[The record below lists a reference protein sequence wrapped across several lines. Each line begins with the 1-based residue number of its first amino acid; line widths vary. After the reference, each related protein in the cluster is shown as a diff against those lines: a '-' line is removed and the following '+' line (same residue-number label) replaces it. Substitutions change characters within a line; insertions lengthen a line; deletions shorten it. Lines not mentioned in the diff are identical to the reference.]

1 MSSSHGAILTMAS
14 ARYVSLEP
22 SGTLKDVI
30 YSTAFNKNQL
40 LVSEAY
46 TCPSYARLL
55 VLQQQRDFQI
65 TLETEALGFQRSSG
79 HPMKWTHSADGG
91 DFMSG
96 VSEDGAPA
104 FTPLFRLVGR
114 EKAFRK
120 LPIRELS
127 PPKWRRVVHIN
138 RTGRPQG
145 AISNYQIDES
155 ENEYETGRVTDC

>member
-1 MSSSHGAILTMAS
+1 MSSSYGAILTMAS
-14 ARYVSLEP
+14 ARYVSQEP
-22 SGTLKDVI
+22 SGALRDVI
-30 YSTAFNKNQL
+30 YSTAFDKNHL

-55 VLQQQRDFQI
+55 VPQQERVFQI
-65 TLETEALGFQRSSG
+65 TLEASALHGFLRSG
-79 HPMKWTHSADGG
+79 GDPVKWTHNADGG

-96 VSEDGAPA
+96 TSEDGGPT

-114 EKAFRK
+114 ERSFRK

-138 RTGRPQG
+138 RTTRLQDAASKCG
-145 AISNYQIDES
+145 IDDTE
-155 ENEYETGRVTDC
+155 

>member
-1 MSSSHGAILTMAS
+1 MSSSYGAILTMAS

-22 SGTLKDVI
+22 SGALKDVI
-30 YSTAFNKNQL
+30 YSTAFDKNHL

-55 VLQQQRDFQI
+55 VPKQKRVFQI
-65 TLETEALGFQRSSG
+65 TLEASALHGFL
-79 HPMKWTHSADGG
+79 PVKWTHSADGG

-96 VSEDGAPA
+96 TSEDGAPA

-114 EKAFRK
+114 EMSFRK
-120 LPIRELS
+120 LPILELS

-138 RTGRPQG
+138 RTTRPQD
-145 AISNYQIDES
+145 AVSNCRIDEK
-155 ENEYETGRVTDC
+155 EYEYDAGEVVKD